1 MVNAILNS
9 PKKSRE
15 FDELVI
21 ETESDGHL
29 YHSEVCWISCER
41 VVERV

>member
-1 MVNAILNS
+1 MQYC

-21 ETESDGHL
+21 EMGGDDHFVYRSAL
-29 YHSEVCWISCER
+29 WWLSRER
-41 VVERV
+41 VG

>member
-1 MVNAILNS
+1 MQYF

-21 ETESDGHL
+21 EKGGDGHFV
-29 YHSEVCWISCER
+29 YHSEVWWLSRER
-41 VVERV
+41 VG